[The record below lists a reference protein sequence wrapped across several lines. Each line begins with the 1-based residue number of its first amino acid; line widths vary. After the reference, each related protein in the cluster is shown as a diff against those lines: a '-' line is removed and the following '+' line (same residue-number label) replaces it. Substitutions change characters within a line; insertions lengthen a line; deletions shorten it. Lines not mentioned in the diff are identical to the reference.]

1 MSDLTVNSRPAAG
14 FVEVALP
21 LPLRQTSTY
30 LIPFSMRRAIQTG
43 DRLLVP
49 FGKRALTGYAVAL
62 HESLPAELDINEDAV
77 KDIAQLLDSEPI
89 ITSEILRLTKW
100 IADYYLAS
108 WGDVLKASLPA
119 GINVPGHRR
128 AGAQDKARGQHQAT
142 RQKAVRII
150 SSYAGLADPK
160 PLNQQEQVLLNSVAA
175 S

>member
-21 LPLRQTSTY
+21 LPLRQTFTY
-30 LIPFSMRRAIQTG
+30 RIPFSMQRAIGVG

-49 FGKRALTGYAVAL
+49 FGKRYLTGYAVAL
-62 HESLPAELDINEDAV
+62 HEGLPAELDIKEDAV

-89 ITSEILRLTKW
+89 VTLEILRLTKW

-128 AGAQDKARGQHQAT
+128 TGSRNKVRGQVQAK

-150 SSYAGLADPK
+150 SSA
-160 PLNQQEQVLLNSVAA
+160 V
-175 S
+175 